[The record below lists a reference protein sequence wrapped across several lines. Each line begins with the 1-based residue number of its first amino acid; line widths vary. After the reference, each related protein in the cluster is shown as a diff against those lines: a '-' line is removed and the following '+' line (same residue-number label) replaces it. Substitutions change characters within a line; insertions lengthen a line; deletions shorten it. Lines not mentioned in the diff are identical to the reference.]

1 MNRFALLNRPWALL
15 PVLLLS
21 SCASLSRDPLKSVRE
36 QTRSRLG
43 YDVSA
48 PATAQDSADLA
59 ARVNALLKRPLTAES
74 ATQIALL
81 NNRRLRSTLEDVG
94 ISQAEF
100 VEASTPRNPV
110 LHGRPRWS
118 NPGGLPNTEI
128 GIETEALDFLLIPLR
143 KRMAAR
149 ELVQTERRVSHEIL
163 QHAAETKGAY
173 FTLLASEQQL
183 RKLQDI
189 SGVNES
195 VSDFAKRVH
204 DAGNINDLELMELQV
219 GYQQVQADLKR
230 GRAEVESHRA
240 KLNRLLGLSGAQARW
255 TLALNELP
263 SLPSSDPSLAKAEA
277 AALSQRQDLAAAQSN
292 ISAVEAALALKRK
305 TRLFPGLN
313 LGVDTERDTD
323 GTQLTGPEVRIDLPL
338 FNRGRA
344 SIAKLEG
351 ELRKARAVA
360 EAIEA
365 EVRNDVAASHAALR
379 LAREAAEFQKT
390 TLLPQ
395 RQSIL
400 KETLL
405 HYNAM
410 QKSNIALLRAK
421 DEEQRA
427 EKEAIGSLRDY
438 WLARCEL
445 EKAAGGSLSIKTSSK
460 PPSTKPTPA
469 AKAGGAMSHEQHQK
483 H

>member
-1 MNRFALLNRPWALL
+1 MIPFLAIQKLPHLL
-15 PVLLLS
+15 PLVLLS
-21 SCASLSRDPLKSVRE
+21 SCASLSRDPLESVRE
-36 QTRSRLG
+36 QTRTRLG

-48 PATAQDSADLA
+48 PASAQDSADGA
-59 ARVNALLKRPLTAES
+59 ARVSALLKRPLTAES

-118 NPGGLPNTEI
+118 SPGGLPNPEI
-128 GIETEALDFLLIPLR
+128 GLETEVLDILLIPLR
-143 KRMAAR
+143 KRVAAQ

-163 QHAAETKGAY
+163 QLAAETKGAY
-173 FTLLASEQQL
+173 FTFLASEQQL
-183 RKLQDI
+183 RKLRDI
-189 SGVNES
+189 GGVNAT

-219 GYQQVQADLKR
+219 GDRQVQADLKR
-230 GRAEVESHRA
+230 AQAEVDTRRA
-240 KLNRLLGLSGAQARW
+240 KLNRVLGLSGAQARW

-263 SLPSSDPSLAKAEA
+263 SLPPSDPSFSRAEA
-277 AALSQRQDLAAAQSN
+277 AALTQRQDLAAARAN
-292 ISAVEAALALKRK
+292 VSAVEAALALKRK
-305 TRLFPGLN
+305 TRLIPGLN
-313 LGVDTERDTD
+313 LGVDTERETD
-323 GTQLTGPEVRIDLPL
+323 GTQLTGPEARIDLPL
-338 FNRGRA
+338 FNWGRA

-351 ELRKARAVA
+351 ELRKARAVS

-365 EVRNDVAASHAALR
+365 EVRNDVAASHAALL
-379 LAREAAEFQKT
+379 LAREAAEFQQT
-390 TLLPQ
+390 TLLPL

-410 QKSNIALLRAK
+410 QKSNFALLRAK

-427 EKEAIGSLRDY
+427 EKDAIESLRDY
-438 WLARCEL
+438 WIALVEL
-445 EKAAGGSLSIKTSSK
+445 EKAAGGSLTVK
-460 PPSTKPTPA
+460 PANKPQPPKSAPATK
-469 AKAGGAMSHEQHQK
+469 AKAATSRGHHY
-483 H
+483 